1 MKYIRQFLIILL
13 ISLTG
18 ELLHAWIP
26 LPVPGSIY
34 GIILLFA
41 GLESGIISLS
51 SGKDV
56 SRFLLDIMPLTFI
69 PAGVGLMARWG
80 VLRPVLVPVLVVLFV
95 SLFLVMLVAG
105 RVTQALI
112 RRRPGGEGRGD
123 E

>member
-13 ISLTG
+13 ISLAG

-26 LPVPGSIY
+26 LPIPGSIY

-41 GLESGIISLS
+41 GLESGIISLAS
-51 SGKDV
+51 VKDV
-56 SRFLLDIMPLTFI
+56 SRFLLDILPLTFI

-80 VLRPVLVPVLVVLFV
+80 ILRPVLVPVLAVLFV
-95 SLFLVMLVAG
+95 SLFLVMFVAG
-105 RVTQALI
+105 RVTQALL
-112 RRRPGGEGRGD
+112 RRRSGGEEAGH